1 MSTIDISKSHT
12 LSKADA
18 RLKAE
23 ELARSMEQ
31 KIGIEWKWDG
41 DSIAFNAPSGVAKG
55 TKGHV
60 EVTDKTVRVTVELP
74 LMLRVM
80 KGTIE
85 SKIHEKLDVLT

>member
-1 MSTIDISKSHT
+1 MSTIDISRNHT
-12 LSKADA
+12 LSKEDA
-18 RLKAE
+18 RTKAE

-41 DSIAFNAPSGVAKG
+41 DSIEFHASSGVAKG

-60 EVTDKTVRVTVELP
+60 EVTDKVVRVTVDLP

-85 SKIHEKLDVLT
+85 GKIHEKLDVIS